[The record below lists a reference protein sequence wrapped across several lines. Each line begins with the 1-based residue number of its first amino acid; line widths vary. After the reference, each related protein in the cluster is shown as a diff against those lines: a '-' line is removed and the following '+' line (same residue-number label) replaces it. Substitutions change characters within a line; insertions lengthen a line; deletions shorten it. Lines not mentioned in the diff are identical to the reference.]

1 MTYYYFVFYFRNPV
15 RRNLKNADFEEFFGS
30 KLDKEILEANA
41 DLEEAPDASHD
52 EEAATQE
59 AASQSKTAKQEDVRT
74 AADVAESSKTEQQV
88 AAKNHPPTQAARR
101 LNTVLPV
108 NTKVGITS

>member
-1 MTYYYFVFYFRNPV
+1 M
-15 RRNLKNADFEEFFGS
+15 KNADFEEFFGS

-52 EEAATQE
+52 EEAAAQE

-88 AAKNHPPTQAARR
+88 AAKNQPPTQAARR